1 MGEAFE
7 LGDVD
12 GFTTVA
18 VGRPGQRVFHLQ
30 AHRGDAVVSLRCEK
44 QQVAALAAYLA
55 RLLADLP
62 TPDDQP
68 GADTLTVR
76 DPLVPQWP
84 VGPISVAYD
93 EQADRVVILL
103 EELLPS
109 DSDEGGADPEPEP
122 DRGSVRVMLT
132 RGQAL
137 AFAAHARAVVEAG
150 RPLCRFCGRPIDP
163 DGHACPRMN

>member
-1 MGEAFE
+1 VGAAFD
-7 LGDVD
+7 LGDID
-12 GFTTVA
+12 AFTTVA

-30 AHRGDAVVSLRCEK
+30 ARRGDVVVSLRCEK

-55 RLLADLP
+55 RMLADLP

-68 GADTLTVR
+68 GADARAVHE
-76 DPLVPQWP
+76 PLIAQWP

-93 EQADRVVILL
+93 DAADRVVVLL

-109 DSDEGGADPEPEP
+109 DGGEDELDPLVEAE
-122 DRGSVRVMLT
+122 RGSLRVRLT

-163 DGHACPRMN
+163 DGHPCPRMN